1 MENCCIFAGNE
12 IVMKFEDVLHNGML
26 WAVVYDGDTQ
36 DILTTT
42 LSEWLDPVALRAFF
56 THNRDDLLSSFHITN
71 LDTAIMDTIMDAA
84 SLSEA
89 LMEVRSGA
97 GLDGLFRPLENS
109 RIQEMVLSREKAKG
123 KRTSGHASWLRLY
136 AIKLDK
142 DIYLITGGTIKLTQ
156 KMSDRP
162 HTRNELEK
170 IERVRNRLLDLG
182 IVDTDGVLD
191 YNKTEI

>member
-1 MENCCIFAGNE
+1 
-12 IVMKFEDVLHNGML
+12 MKFEDVLHNGKL

-36 DILTTT
+36 DILTMT

-56 THNRDDLLSSFHITN
+56 IQNRDDLLSSFHITN
-71 LDTAIMDTIMDAA
+71 LDTAIMDTITDAA

-89 LMEVRSGA
+89 LMEARSGA
-97 GLDGLFRPLENS
+97 GLNGLFRPLENS

-156 KMSDRP
+156 KMCDRP

-170 IERVRNRLLDLG
+170 IELVRNRLLDLG
-182 IVDTDGVLD
+182 IVDADGVLD